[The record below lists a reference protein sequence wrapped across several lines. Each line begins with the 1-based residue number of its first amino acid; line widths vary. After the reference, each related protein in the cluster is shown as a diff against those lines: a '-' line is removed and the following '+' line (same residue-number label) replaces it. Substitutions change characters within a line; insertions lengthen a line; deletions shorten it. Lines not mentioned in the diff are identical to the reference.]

1 VAGTAWLL
9 NYQILESRM
18 NTNIG
23 FVGLGLM
30 GSGMARNLIEA
41 GFRVT
46 GYDLDSQKVAAF
58 TAAGGQKSED
68 PGAMA
73 AQVDVIILSLPNSN
87 VVNDVVH
94 ETLRLNQTGRRNLI
108 LIDTTTADPGMSKTL
123 ASQLQN
129 KGIAMLDATISGTS
143 KMCAEKNITFMVGG
157 DKTVFQQCN
166 TIFAALAV
174 QTFYLG
180 PNGSGALMKLI
191 VNLVLGLNRMVLA
204 EGLSLGKRAGVDSAQ
219 MLEVLKNSAAYS
231 KAVDMKGLKMTTAD
245 FLPAEGKLAFHLK
258 DVRLMLDLS
267 RRLDFPLPLSCLH
280 AQALT
285 SLIAKGRGEWDNAA
299 IMSFYDDL
307 VQS

>member
-1 VAGTAWLL
+1 
-9 NYQILESRM
+9 M
-18 NTNIG
+18 NRTIG

-41 GFRVT
+41 GFHVI
-46 GYDLDSQKVAAF
+46 GYDLDSEKVAAF
-58 TAAGGQKSED
+58 TAPGDHKSED

-73 AQVDVIILSLPNSN
+73 AHADVIILSLPNSN
-87 VVNDVVH
+87 VVNDVVLK
-94 ETLRLNQTGRRNLI
+94 TLRLKETGRENLI

-123 ASQLQN
+123 ASQLQ
-129 KGIAMLDATISGTS
+129 KRGITMFDATISGTS

-157 DKTVFQQCN
+157 DKTVFQQCD
-166 TIFAALAV
+166 TIFSAMAV

-180 PNGSGALMKLI
+180 SNGSGALMKLI

-204 EGLSLGKRAGVDSAQ
+204 EGLSLGKKAGVDSEQ
-219 MLEVLKNSAAYS
+219 MLNVLKNSAAYS
-231 KAVDMKGLKMTTAD
+231 KAVDMKGLKMTSAD

-267 RRLDFPLPLSCLH
+267 RQLNFPLPLTCLH

-285 SLIAKGRGEWDNAA
+285 SLVAKGRGEWDNAA
-299 IMSFYDDL
+299 IMSFYNDL
-307 VQS
+307 VQA

>member
-1 VAGTAWLL
+1 
-9 NYQILESRM
+9 M
-18 NTNIG
+18 NTTIG

-30 GSGMARNLIEA
+30 GGGMARNLIGS
-41 GFRVT
+41 GFRVI
-46 GYDLDSQKVAAF
+46 GYDLDSDKIAEF
-58 TAAGGQKSED
+58 IAAGGEKSED
-68 PGAMA
+68 PEAMA

-87 VVNDVVH
+87 VVDQVVYN
-94 ETLRLNQTGRRNLI
+94 TIRLNKTQRENLI

-123 ASQLQN
+123 ASQLQE
-129 KGIAMLDATISGTS
+129 KGVAMLDATISGTS
-143 KMCAEKNITFMVGG
+143 KMCAEKDITFMVGG
-157 DKTVFQQCN
+157 DKGIFQECEN
-166 TIFAALAV
+166 IFSALAA

-204 EGLSLGKRAGVDSAQ
+204 EGLSLGKNAGVDAEQ
-219 MLEVLKNSAAYS
+219 MLNVLKNSAAYS
-231 KAVDMKGLKMTTAD
+231 KAVDMKGLKMTSED

-267 RRLDFPLPLSCLH
+267 RQLNFPLPLSCLH

-285 SLIAKGRGEWDNAA
+285 SLVAKGRGEWDNSA
-299 IMSFYDDL
+299 IISFYNDL

>member
-1 VAGTAWLL
+1 
-9 NYQILESRM
+9 M
-18 NTNIG
+18 NTTIG

-30 GSGMARNLIEA
+30 GGGMARNLIGS
-41 GFRVT
+41 GFRVI
-46 GYDLDSQKVAAF
+46 GYDLDSDKIAEF
-58 TAAGGQKSED
+58 IAAGGEKSED
-68 PGAMA
+68 PEAMA

-87 VVNDVVH
+87 VVDQVVYN
-94 ETLRLNQTGRRNLI
+94 TIRLNKTQRENLI

-123 ASQLQN
+123 ASQLQE
-129 KGIAMLDATISGTS
+129 KGVAMLDATISGTS
-143 KMCAEKNITFMVGG
+143 KMCAEKDITFMVGG
-157 DKTVFQQCN
+157 DKGIFQECEN
-166 TIFAALAV
+166 IFSALAV

-204 EGLSLGKRAGVDSAQ
+204 EGLSLGKSAGVDAVQ
-219 MLEVLKNSAAYS
+219 MLNVLKNSAAYS
-231 KAVDMKGLKMTTAD
+231 KAVDMKGLKMTSED

-267 RRLDFPLPLSCLH
+267 RQLNFPLPLSCLH

-285 SLIAKGRGEWDNAA
+285 SLVAKGRGEWDNSA
-299 IMSFYDDL
+299 IISFYNDL